1 MASVV
6 WGWAFDGGPAE
17 VNGFGGLGSLIVC
30 LREIG
35 RVYYADHSRKVVVVL
50 RPTANTL
57 SGEVGTR
64 PRLHHVFLRGGQKK
78 VSSNHDETILNFCHP
93 FKLKRSPVRIPQLPI
108 SN

>member
-6 WGWAFDGGPAE
+6 WGRAFDGAGPAE

-57 SGEVGTR
+57 SGVGQ
-64 PRLHHVFLRGGQKK
+64 HGGYN
-78 VSSNHDETILNFCHP
+78 NHATATTT
-93 FKLKRSPVRIPQLPI
+93 
-108 SN
+108 

>member
-6 WGWAFDGGPAE
+6 WGRAFDGAGPAE

-93 FKLKRSPVRIPQLPI
+93 FKLIARALPQLPI

>member
-6 WGWAFDGGPAE
+6 WGRAFDGAGPAE
-17 VNGFGGLGSLIVC
+17 VFGFGGLGSLIVC

-57 SGEVGTR
+57 SGEVGG
-64 PRLHHVFLRGGQKK
+64 LVHGCNLRGGQKK
-78 VSSNHDETILNFCHP
+78 VSSKPRPDRFLNF
-93 FKLKRSPVRIPQLPI
+93 
-108 SN
+108 